1 MDLKPLKKEEE
12 FTFVFKNKIE
22 SINISSYKAMLT
34 WNDSGNI
41 NYGFILPKKYLK
53 LAVNRNYIRRLVK
66 QTLRELDP
74 VKGFNFVFMIRSKVA
89 SFEKRRSKKKCRRI
103 KNKVRISPAISKI
116 KLLKK

>member
-74 VKGFNFVFMIRSKVA
+74 AKGFNFIFMIRSKVA
-89 SFEKRRSKKKCRRI
+89 SFEKEEVKKNVEELKT
-103 KNKVRISPAISKI
+103 
-116 KLLKK
+116 KLELVLQ

>member
-1 MDLKPLKKEEE
+1 LDLKPLKKEEE

-34 WNDSGNI
+34 LNDSGNI

-74 VKGFNFVFMIRSKVA
+74 VKGFNFIFMIRSKVA
-89 SFEKRRSKKKCRRI
+89 SFEKEEVKRNVEELKT
-103 KNKVRISPAISKI
+103 
-116 KLLKK
+116 KLELVLQ